1 MFITYRCVIG
11 VVMRQRFPVLLAIL
25 MVVFSRSP
33 QAQSQSPLPQ
43 PVDTIEWV
51 PIGDML
57 VPKESLPVRVGQS
70 TPQGSV
76 SYRPELSNPFAWP
89 LGIVPIAFGSEVSP
103 ERQAL
108 IWGAC
113 ESWKQAGPIVCIPR
127 TVESQYVLVRSTG
140 SDRCGASVG
149 AFAPS
154 SFNFSLDWC
163 WNSSSV
169 THDFGH
175 ILGFIHEHQR
185 PDRDRYVTVDLS
197 NVEPS
202 YVGAYTVVTS
212 PVFSTSTYDF
222 DSLMHYPP
230 NSYNIDFTRPV
241 IVARPEFAEAAR
253 RMGQATRPSGN
264 DLVLAKV
271 FYQTQL
277 KTYGFNRATLPVQTR
292 FDRGDLLGALYQLNA
307 IYISTLGLNRPN
319 GLSLDGRPDF
329 LGIASWIF
337 DLYLGAR
344 SSGFDRASAFDVV
357 VASITQTDEW
367 RLKHPGERGLTAAP
381 FTPYLKFSRDEF
393 LDALTRLDTF
403 YASREGLQ
411 RPNGLSI
418 NGAPDFVGIATW
430 IFDIYLNQ
438 RLTGGSPNAAWVAVE
453 NAIKATDE
461 WKSKH

>member
-1 MFITYRCVIG
+1 MRHRSFVLFAIF
-11 VVMRQRFPVLLAIL
+11 VVT
-25 MVVFSRSP
+25 FSRTP
-33 QAQSQSPLPQ
+33 RAQAQVPSSPPDQ
-43 PVDTIEWV
+43 IIEWV
-51 PIGDML
+51 AVGDML
-57 VPKESLPVRVGQS
+57 FPKDSLPAHPDRNS
-70 TPQGSV
+70 PQGSV
-76 SYRPELSNPFAWP
+76 AFQPDQVNPRAWP
-89 LGIVPIAFGSEVSP
+89 LGIVPVAFGNEVSP

-113 ESWKQAGPIVCIPR
+113 EAWKQAGPVVCVPR
-127 TVESQYVLVRSTG
+127 TVESIYVLVRSTG

-149 AFAPS
+149 AFSPS

-163 WNSSSV
+163 WNPTSV

-185 PDRDRYVTVDLS
+185 PDRDRYVTIDLS
-197 NVEPS
+197 NVQPS
-202 YVGAYTVVTS
+202 YVGAFTLVTG
-212 PVFSTSTYDF
+212 PVFSTSAYDF
-222 DSLMHYPP
+222 DSLMHYPA
-230 NSYNIDFTRPV
+230 NSYNIDFTKPV
-241 IVARPEFAEAAR
+241 IVPRPEYAEAAR
-253 RMGQATRPSGN
+253 RMGQAARPSGN
-264 DLVLAKV
+264 DLVLTQV
-271 FYQTQL
+271 FYQAQL
-277 KTYGFNRATLPVQTR
+277 KAYGSNRPTQAVQTR
-292 FDRGDLLGALYQLNA
+292 FDRGDLLGAMYQLNA
-307 IYISTLGLNRPN
+307 MYISTLGLNRPN
-319 GLSLDGRPDF
+319 GLSLGGRPDF

-344 SSGFDRASAFDVV
+344 SAGFDRTSAFDVV

-367 RLKHPGERGLTAAP
+367 KSKHPGQRGMTPAA
-381 FTPYLKFSRDEF
+381 FTPYLSFSRDEF
-393 LDALTRLDTF
+393 LDALNRLDTF

-453 NAIKATDE
+453 NAIKSTDE